1 MLEVRKKNLDRRE
14 WYSDSDRDFSCAYHK
29 DEFFDGG
36 IGLVTFTGIE
46 KPDEV
51 ATKSGTL
58 CIADKGY
65 QWLELAPKHGNYVL
79 TAMFHEDRLFQ
90 HYIDITLKNE
100 VTEDGNAV
108 FYDLFLDVV
117 LDENG
122 KCDVIDTEE
131 LDQALSTGVINK
143 ADYALAKSTA
153 EGVVDFYRR
162 NLSEI
167 ENKLMEYR
175 KLMLKNV

>member
-14 WYSDSDRDFSCAYHK
+14 WYSDSDRDFSCVYHK

-36 IGLVTFTGIE
+36 IGLVTFTGIP

-51 ATKSGTL
+51 ETKDGIL

-65 QWLELAPKHGNYVL
+65 QWLELAPKNGNYVL
-79 TAMFHEDRLFQ
+79 TAMFHGDELFQ

-100 VTEDGNAV
+100 VSENGDAV

-117 LDENG
+117 LNEKGECN
-122 KCDVIDTEE
+122 VIDTEE
-131 LDQALSTGVINK
+131 LDEALSTGVISK
-143 ADYALAKSTA
+143 ADYDMAIKTA
-153 EGVVDFYRR
+153 EEIVDFYKQKAF
-162 NLSEI
+162 EI
-167 ENKLMEYR
+167 EKKLMEYR
-175 KLMLKNV
+175 SLMIS